1 MKSFG
6 YPQETEV
13 GVTVLASLKFNIS
26 VAYIVYYNIT
36 LTVLVTNTYYYYPIN
51 YYYTFIVNL
60 WYG

>member
-26 VAYIVYYNIT
+26 VAYIVYNI
-36 LTVLVTNTYYYYPIN
+36 NCISY
-51 YYYTFIVNL
+51 
-60 WYG
+60 